1 MFIKMT
7 NGVFTLFAI
16 FLLKWQNMCYDITI
30 IKKRLEFKGEY
41 EWQKN

>member
-1 MFIKMT
+1 MWRMEYLLYSSF
-7 NGVFTLFAI
+7 

-30 IKKRLEFKGEY
+30 IKKRLELKGEY